1 MATFDE
7 ILRRTAYKRPYMK
20 DYKPMFGTST
30 GGTGRFGGSNFA
42 SSNLGYSNT
51 PSEQGF
57 NTNQKFFSAF
67 TPGIAYDSFEEALAV
82 GKEARDTQDLEDY
95 NLYANSFG
103 IAPSAEG
110 FDSYRK
116 EKGAERQQEQVQS
129 QKNAAVARQ
138 IFEKERALRI
148 SERDKALAR
157 QQSMAQQR
165 QLNAYRNASIA
176 QKRDAA
182 LKRQATASRSASR
195 TAQSNRM
202 KQLMDNASKGYYS
215 DMSRD
220 QFVNMLDKSGV
231 KNPLDITQAV
241 GGFDAFNKTTEED
254 QAKVDQSLRDD
265 QIKAVED
272 IIKNNPRS
280 LYTYSKEPENISQ
293 LTMQDKYRLNELMRN
308 QNLEAERVNQD
319 SAYVEREYGRL
330 LGQARADKIEEL
342 VGDGK
347 DRDEA
352 ILEVDS
358 TDQWINDAAEDS
370 ESIGKLLGDKE
381 YGKFIMGDLRNPRFA
396 KSLKEPSKFLFPTKG
411 MVGDRFTGVVDEK
424 TGQVFALEPGDF
436 SDDPNYYYGD
446 QVQGVSE
453 DGMPNSLYNIGQGA
467 ADLVSP
473 MTPTPDPSE
482 PPPLPD
488 EMVGSNTGDNQIV
501 SEVSERLAQGQTPE
515 EIMGTPPTISGDE
528 GMFDPSGNFFQ
539 RGGTTIEGSNL
550 HQGSKAW
557 TNLGGMAAG
566 IGKLPIAML
575 AGAAEIPVNA
585 YRTATGSP
593 TGPLFSRDVKSIP
606 MLDPYEYGKFGANKA
621 PVTKEYAMNVLL
633 PAYIKQVQSPEIS
646 GDQAKAIATARLS
659 KNYLIIEDLID
670 STGETF

>member
-95 NLYANSFG
+95 NSYANSFG
-103 IAPSAEG
+103 ITPSAEG

-116 EKGAERQQEQVQS
+116 EKGAERQQEQAQS

-165 QLNAYRNASIA
+165 QLNAYRAASIA

-272 IIKNNPRS
+272 IIENNPRS

-308 QNLEAERVNQD
+308 QNLEAERMNQD

-342 VGDGK
+342 IEGGK
-347 DRDEA
+347 SRDEA
-352 ILEVDS
+352 ILEVDT

-370 ESIGKLLGDKE
+370 ESIGKLLGDKQ
-381 YGKFIMGDLRNPRFA
+381 YGKFIMGDLRSPRFA

-424 TGQVFALEPGDF
+424 TGQVFPLEPGDF

-446 QVQGVSE
+446 QVQNVSE
-453 DGMPNSLYNIGQGA
+453 GGIPNSLYNIGQGA

-473 MTPTPDPSE
+473 MTPTPEPTPDSSE

-488 EMVGSNTGDNQIV
+488 EMVGFQTGDNKIT
-501 SEVSERLAQGQTPE
+501 SEVQERLAQGQTPE
-515 EIMGTPPTISGDE
+515 EIMGTPPTIQGDE
-528 GMFDPSGNFFQ
+528 GMFDPSGNWFQ
-539 RGGTTIEGSNL
+539 RGGTTISGSNL

-566 IGKLPIAML
+566 IGKLPLQAIQS
-575 AGAAEIPVNA
+575 A
-585 YRTATGSP
+585 YGQVFTDK
-593 TGPLFSRDVKSIP
+593 PLLSTDSKSIP

-646 GDQAKAIATARLS
+646 GDQAKAIATDRLS
-659 KNYLIIEDLID
+659 KNYLIIEDLI
-670 STGETF
+670 